1 MEATDPEVWIRM
13 IASFVKATL
22 NPHVPRMF
30 SLDRISKPTIAT
42 FSCTV
47 LSLCSFHVTS
57 IPFQLISILIP
68 YTTAVHVSLAINP
81 QLLQTS
87 LQLYMFISPLQ
98 LHFHSVSEFQGFYI
112 LQKVVSC
119 MPNHIRIPY
128 HTCHINLESRTNKLI

>member
-1 MEATDPEVWIRM
+1 M

-30 SLDRISKPTIAT
+30 SLDRISNPTIAT

-68 YTTAVHVSLAINP
+68 YTIYQPSIIANLFSPI
-81 QLLQTS
+81 
-87 LQLYMFISPLQ
+87 ISPL
-98 LHFHSVSEFQGFYI
+98 SSIYA
-112 LQKVVSC
+112 
-119 MPNHIRIPY
+119 Y
-128 HTCHINLESRTNKLI
+128 HTPNINYQIQCSQGYKGQINKTTMQTKGCKCCHVSPLSTCCCFPYPSLCQYIYI